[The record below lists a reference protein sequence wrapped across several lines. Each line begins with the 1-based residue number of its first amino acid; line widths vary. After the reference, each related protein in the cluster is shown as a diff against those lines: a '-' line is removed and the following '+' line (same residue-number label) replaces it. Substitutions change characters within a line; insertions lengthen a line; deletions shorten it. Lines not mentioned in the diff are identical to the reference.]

1 MHKRK
6 IILAVIVALILSWL
20 AIRRLNAYAR
30 ASHTLGATNGQLA
43 ECLDRPN
50 CVSSASS
57 RAEQSM
63 PAIELNGSAA
73 DAIKELTDIVQSM
86 PGCRVVT
93 SDEHY
98 LHAEFRSRFFGFIDD
113 VEFLVDEANGVIHFR
128 SASRVGYSDLGV
140 NRKRMAAICQRFETD
155 HSNTN

>member
-6 IILAVIVALILSWL
+6 IILAVVVALILSWL

-30 ASHTLGATNGQLA
+30 PSHTLGATNGQLA

-50 CVSSASS
+50 CVSSTSS

-63 PAIELNGSAA
+63 PAIELSGSSA
-73 DAIKELTDIVQSM
+73 DAIKQLIDIVRSM
-86 PGCRVVT
+86 PGSRVVT

-98 LHAEFRSRFFGFIDD
+98 LHAEFRSRFLGFIDD
-113 VEFLVDEANGVIHFR
+113 VEFLVDEANGVIQFR

-140 NRKRMAAICQRFETD
+140 NRKRMAAIRQRFETD